1 MIEKNKGTAQDNC
14 SVQLHSLSLD
24 KVSFTW
30 PNGTKAL
37 DQCSFDISRPG
48 LWMIVGR
55 NGSGKST
62 LFRLISGMIKHQSG
76 RLKCSYKSALMF
88 QNPDHHLLL
97 PSCGSDLLLNA
108 PKNQSIAQVKAKI
121 NSALCQVGMEGMEQ
135 RPIHTLSG
143 GQKQR
148 LALAL
153 AICKNP
159 SILLLDEP
167 TASADPQTT
176 FMIEKILTEEFSLG
190 RKLILVTHDI
200 AQAKRLGQDIIF
212 IYKGKIIEH
221 SNAKSFFKKPEKK
234 ESEQFLSGEITL

>member
-1 MIEKNKGTAQDNC
+1 MTKKARNIISIEKLKLWGPNTTGPILEIG
-14 SVQLHSLSLD
+14 QLNLKANATVLLG
-24 KVSFTW
+24 
-30 PNGTKAL
+30 PNGAGKSLFLHLLQGLISPTEGTIAFNNRISNKTTY
-37 DQCSFDISRPG
+37 SDIS
-48 LWMIVGR
+48 LVM
-55 NGSGKST
+55 
-62 LFRLISGMIKHQSG
+62 
-76 RLKCSYKSALMF
+76 
-88 QNPDHHLLL
+88 QNPHFLRKSVENNIKFVLKLRNKYSHKNLLDVL
-97 PSCGSDLLLNA
+97 ERFDLT
-108 PKNQSIAQVKAKI
+108 K
-121 NSALCQVGMEGMEQ
+121 Q
-135 RPIHTLSG
+135 REFLANKLSG
-143 GQKQR
+143 GEKQR

-221 SNAKSFFKKPEKK
+221 KTAKSFFKKPEKK
-234 ESEQFLSGEITL
+234 ESKQFLSGEITL